1 MPKAGLFLL
10 LAAAIVIVALFALRP
25 ADPVPVPAAT
35 SSPGRA
41 TAATTSGTPPA
52 AATPAACASLVH
64 GTFFADGSMDDR
76 ARAAQAFLEA
86 HPGQQAW
93 VVITEAVLN
102 AAAIQQAQSQQV
114 RDVRIT
120 IEPAGFRLSATA
132 VAIASFPI
140 KVLLVPHATNGTVTI
155 EQREVDTDGL
165 PGFLRGTV
173 EDAIR
178 RASDPSSWGL
188 RMRVDGIATD
198 VGCAV
203 VWGRA

>member
-1 MPKAGLFLL
+1 MLAGNLE
-10 LAAAIVIVALFALRP
+10 AKV
-25 ADPVPVPAAT
+25 
-35 SSPGRA
+35 S
-41 TAATTSGTPPA
+41 
-52 AATPAACASLVH
+52 
-64 GTFFADGSMDDR
+64 
-76 ARAAQAFLEA
+76 FLEA

-102 AAAIQQAQSQQV
+102 AAAIQQAESQQV